1 MFLLRVKTQN
11 FLLPWSFS
19 EGGVRERQA
28 VWVLMCLLGR
38 GLLSRSHIEENQ
50 RVARRRRFPF
60 ARERSDS
67 TGSSSIYFTA
77 SSGAALTDA
86 ESEGG

>member
-1 MFLLRVKTQN
+1 MRGSLTVRGDRLVGPNATLL
-11 FLLPWSFS
+11 F
-19 EGGVRERQA
+19 
-28 VWVLMCLLGR
+28 
-38 GLLSRSHIEENQ
+38 RSHMEENQ

-77 SSGAALTDA
+77 TSGATFTDA